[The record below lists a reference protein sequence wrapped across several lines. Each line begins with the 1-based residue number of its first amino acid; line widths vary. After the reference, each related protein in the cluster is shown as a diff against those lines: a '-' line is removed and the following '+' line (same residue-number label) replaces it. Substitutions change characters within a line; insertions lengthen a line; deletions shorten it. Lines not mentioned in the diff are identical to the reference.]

1 MSYYSVPNESETV
14 LSGLTLNYDSMYV
27 NEGGTAEATTLNSG
41 GSMQI
46 NGGIA
51 NNTIVN
57 SSGAMCVYTNGVANS
72 TTVNSAGYMT
82 VYYGTAN
89 DTVLNEGGSMHFES
103 ATGSGVTVNSGA
115 YLNLYYGNNNV
126 TGIVE
131 NGGCVNVGGYGTV
144 TFTPNTFADLDIT
157 TSCEVTVHSGT
168 TALRTS
174 MNASASIVVYS
185 GGSAVGTLMNG
196 YWGRMYV
203 LDSGTALDTVVN
215 GSGSVWISS
224 GGAASNTTVNSGG
237 QLVIDHGANANGVT
251 LASRGRLVVYSSA
264 TVTGIDAEDGAVL
277 YVYLTN
283 GTVLSGTSGGK
294 EISVSD
300 GKADGLTV
308 ESGGYLYVSDGTT
321 ATNTTVKTGGYMYIR
336 GTATGIIEDGGY
348 VSAAYP
354 VTFTPHEFKG
364 AVLEGGASSATAHAG
379 TTATDITVNGSAVL
393 FVYDGGVVNGA
404 TLSGCSKSDEG
415 FTRTAYIVLSAG
427 ATASGVITANEL
439 GRVRVEAGATVADGA
454 TLVENGG
461 GFELPDGVEPTFQ
474 ANVISGRPLMGYVT
488 VHSGTTATDVS
499 IVSSNGAFHLYKG
512 GSAYNIALGSS
523 YYDNCSGFI
532 HSGAVASGL
541 SGRAWTVEGGA
552 VVYDLNGGGSIAGT
566 VSGANVTGPVTILNG
581 GRMVSAIAPYIDGMG
596 YGIFVQ
602 NGGTLEK
609 SVFNGGYGYV
619 SAGGTVTDLTVTTGV
634 LYVSAG
640 ATVDGLNFSSGSL
653 NVFGGSVTGLVLA
666 GEQAYLYLR
675 VDPTTDAFV
684 SGKMADGT
692 DILLKDGRF
701 EHFSA
706 NSIGLGIANG
716 GVADDIAFV
725 QGGVH
730 VSAGGTATNLD
741 VSSGGSVFVSA
752 GGTLSGATFHGVKD
766 KYGNYYSSAGAL
778 LGIEGGEAT
787 GIKLEGGR
795 VSMTSGTLQ
804 DVDVNGGYMW
814 LYGGTA
820 KDAVVSSGGSVVAGS
835 NCALENVKLAN
846 LGYMS
851 LGEGAKAT
859 GTVLSAVQVVST
871 YEDYSWTE
879 DHGGYLR
886 VSYGGV
892 ALDTTVGSGCQ
903 IWVCYGGS
911 ASGVTVSGGGYMFLD
926 GYGNDYYGYY
936 PTSWGIADGVT
947 VSSGGSIAIGGGA
960 SATNLKMEDGAK
972 ATITLVSSAGLEGT
986 LVQGTYAGSA
996 FEVAD
1001 GRMTDFGALEKG
1013 FAIAVSSGGILDAV
1027 KETRI
1032 VSGAS
1037 LWIESGGVVQGA
1049 DRFTVEQGGHLYLG
1063 GGEFTG
1069 KIRENGGYV
1078 GVYNSGYGDG
1088 TPIEFEANT
1097 FTGLTLSG
1105 CQSATVHSGTVASKT
1120 KLLVDYTDSH
1130 TSSYYDAHMEVYS
1143 GGLAYDTDVA
1153 GGRLDVYSGG
1163 SAFRTVVHSSGYVYI
1178 VDAVA
1183 DDVTLENAARLE
1195 IWGYNASASGVTM
1208 KGDSVSMTLGSSA
1221 TVSSTVVSGGSL
1233 LLYYGASAFQTDLKG
1248 GSMTVGS
1255 EALASSAV
1263 VGDGA
1268 GMTVS
1273 SGGTAVDVTVA
1284 KGGKLFVGDSG
1295 FVSGLTSVGGEVTV
1309 GYSATLTGDTQVA
1322 DGAKVVVSGYSAFL
1336 DGQATVFGGG
1346 TVSVESGGTIAAAIT
1361 VKNGAGI
1368 TVGADGWL
1376 TGQLT
1381 VETGATVAM
1390 AEGSV
1395 FSFDISGISEPSDK
1409 PLLNDYSALS
1419 GTPEIAITVSAYGQT
1434 HGTYVLADNAAGF
1447 NKTVTVYYDY
1457 YGSRYKWGEISLDSG
1472 AVQIGE
1478 DFYTLTLSEENQLVL
1493 TVGDYIADNGPDK
1506 GWNNVD
1512 KLWDKNAKKPVDAE
1526 DGGIYYSEATT
1537 LYEGTPILLD
1547 KPLTIDQS
1555 FDEQEGYDEDGN
1567 PITIKYTYSNFV
1579 GKNTTTDETGGKK
1592 FNPDTDDSDCGKFV
1606 LNTGARL
1613 SFNIRTRAAGN
1624 FVIYRITETPDK
1636 KDPAKMKYSLKKVQT
1651 TSISVKK
1658 KTTYS
1663 AVSTKAVY
1671 LEAGTYFFSMEAK
1684 IDKKKDTEG
1693 FYNVEL
1699 NYSDDPKKPGTKF
1712 YSAGDNGWNDYLY
1725 DSKSKTLNPY
1735 SGSFRTLSPGTGS
1748 YNVQLDSSSYYD
1760 SKTGRSWRNFVGFGD
1775 KTDFARLNPTSPVKL
1790 NFTVNAA
1797 DASTFTVWSL
1807 TVKGKDKKTGNTL
1820 YTMKALKTIKLKKG
1834 SDGLYSAPAN
1844 ELLLDRLFNSED
1856 SNVGYYVSM
1865 QSTSS
1870 NKDTEAYYDAS
1881 VVSYAFGYA
1890 DNGDN
1895 KYLYDKKADPAHYN
1909 PSLYSNK
1916 IVAGAEPGRLCLE
1929 TGGSLGVSRLAGE
1942 EYKSYDNFVGF
1953 GDEWDYAEIELTSA
1967 GTCTFTF
1974 DAYSEGTVAK
1984 ASPTLKFAVY
1994 SLTRVVKGETVT
2006 WKQKTLASQTIEVKD
2021 KFVSGEPLKKAL
2033 AITEATSEDVRY
2045 FVSMQSAGAAK
2056 GAEVFYNVTLG
2067 LTPAPDA
2074 AASPAMPD
2082 YSGFGQEDVL
2092 AEAAPVSQFDGAMS
2106 GLSLA
2111 SLA

>member
-1 MSYYSVPNESETV
+1 MSYSRYDVPNESGAV
-14 LSGLTLNYDSMYV
+14 VSGLTLNYDSMYV

-41 GSMQI
+41 GSMQL

-57 SSGAMCVYTNGVANS
+57 SYGAMCVYTNGVANS

-82 VYYGTAN
+82 VYYGSAN
-89 DTVLNEGGSMHFES
+89 DTVLNGGGSMYFES

-115 YLNLYYGNNNV
+115 DLSFYGSNNV

-131 NGGCVNVGGYGTV
+131 NGGCVYVGGNGTV

-174 MNASASIVVYS
+174 MNASASIVVYR

-237 QLVIDHGANANGVT
+237 QLVIDHGAGANGVT

-277 YVYLTN
+277 YVYLTP

-294 EISVSD
+294 DISVSD

-308 ESGGYLYVSDGTT
+308 ESGGYLYVSNGTT
-321 ATNTTVKTGGYMYIR
+321 ATNTTVKTGGSMYIR

-348 VSAAYP
+348 VSAASP

-474 ANVISGRPLMGYVT
+474 ANAFGNRELMGYVT

-499 IVSSNGAFHLYKG
+499 VVSSNGAFHLYKG

-640 ATVDGLNFSSGSL
+640 ATVTGLNFSSGSL

-706 NSIGLGIANG
+706 NSIGLGIVNG

-820 KDAVVSSGGSVVAGS
+820 KDAVVSSGGSVVAGYTCS
-835 NCALENVKLAN
+835 LENVKLAN

-871 YEDYSWTE
+871 YGDRSWTE
-879 DHGGYLR
+879 DHGGYLN

-892 ALDTTVGSGCQ
+892 ASDTTVGSGCQ
-903 IWVCYGGS
+903 FWVYYGGS
-911 ASGVTVSGGGYMFLD
+911 ASGVTVNGGGYMRLD
-926 GYGNDYYGYY
+926 GYGRDYYGYY
-936 PTSWGIADGVT
+936 PLSWGIADDVT
-947 VSSGGSIAIGGGA
+947 VQSGGSVHIGGGA

-972 ATITLVSSAGLEGT
+972 ATISLVSSAGLEGT

-1001 GRMTDFGALEKG
+1001 GHMTDFGALEKG
-1013 FAIAVSSGGILDAV
+1013 FVIAVFSGGVLSAV

-1037 LWIESGGVVQGA
+1037 LEIESGGVVLGA
-1049 DRFTVEQGGHLYLG
+1049 DRFTVEQGGRLYLG
-1063 GGEFTG
+1063 GGEYSG
-1069 KIRENGGYV
+1069 KIKENGGYV

-1120 KLLVDYTDSH
+1120 KLLVDYTDPH
-1130 TSSYYDAHMEVYS
+1130 TSGYYDAYMAVYN

-1153 GGRLDVYSGG
+1153 GGYLRVYSGG
-1163 SAFRTVVHSSGYVYI
+1163 SVSRTVVHSRGCLYLESAG
-1178 VDAVA
+1178 AFA
-1183 DDVTLENAARLE
+1183 GDVTLEDAAE
-1195 IWGYNASASGVTM
+1195 MSVWNIGASASGVTM
-1208 KGDSVSMTLGSSA
+1208 KGDSVGMTLGSSA

-1255 EALASSAV
+1255 EALASSAS

-1284 KGGKLFVGDSG
+1284 KGGKLLVEGSG

-1309 GYSATLTGDTQVA
+1309 GYSATLTGETQVA
-1322 DGAKVVVSGYSAFL
+1322 DGAKVVVSGYRAFL

-1361 VKNGAGI
+1361 VKNGAEI
-1368 TVGADGWL
+1368 TVGTDGWL

-1419 GTPEIAITVSAYGQT
+1419 GTPEIAITVSADGQP
-1434 HGTYVLADNAAGF
+1434 HGTYILADNAAGF

-1457 YGSRYKWGEISLDSG
+1457 SESRYKWGELSLDSG
-1472 AVQIGE
+1472 PVQFGE

-1512 KLWDKNAKKPVDAE
+1512 KLWDKKAKKPVD
-1526 DGGIYYSEATT
+1526 GGIYDSDATP
-1537 LYEGTPILLD
+1537 LYAGTPILLD
-1547 KPLTIDQS
+1547 KPLTVNQS
-1555 FDEQEGYDEDGN
+1555 FDEHDGK
-1567 PITIKYTYSNFV
+1567 TITYSNFV
-1579 GKNTTTDETGGKK
+1579 GKITGKG
-1592 FNPDTDDSDCGKFV
+1592 FDPDTDDSDCGKFE
-1606 LNTGARL
+1606 LTTGARL
-1613 SFNIRTRAAGN
+1613 SFNVTVRAAGN
-1624 FVIYRITETPDK
+1624 FVIYQITETPDK
-1636 KDPAKMKYSLKKVQT
+1636 KEPLNPAKMKYSLKKVQT

-1658 KTTYS
+1658 NTTYS

-1712 YSAGDNGWNDYLY
+1712 YSAGDDGWNNYLY
-1725 DSKSKTLNPY
+1725 DSKTKTLNPY
-1735 SGSFRTLSPGTGS
+1735 SGSFRTLSPGTGT
-1748 YNVQLDSSSYYD
+1748 YNVQLDSSSYYYD

-1775 KTDFARLNPTSPVKL
+1775 KTDFARLNPASPVKL
-1790 NFTVNAA
+1790 NFTVSAT

-1807 TVKGKDKKTGNTL
+1807 TAKGKDQKTGNTL

-1834 SDGLYSAPAN
+1834 DDGLYSAPEN
-1844 ELLLDRLFNSED
+1844 ELLLDRLSSSED

-1870 NKDTEAYYDAS
+1870 NKDAEAYYDAS

-1895 KYLYDKKADPAHYN
+1895 QYLYDKKADPAHYN
-1909 PSLYSNK
+1909 PSLYSNR
-1916 IVAGAEPGRLCLE
+1916 IVAGAGAGKLRLE

-1942 EYKSYDNFVGF
+1942 EYETYDNFVGF

-1974 DAYSEGTVAK
+1974 DAYCEGTVAN
-1984 ASPTLKFAVY
+1984 ASPALKFAVY

-2021 KFVSGEPLKKAL
+2021 KYVSGEPLKKAL
-2033 AITEATSEDVRY
+2033 AITEATSDDVRY

-2056 GAEVFYNVTLG
+2056 GAEVFYNVSLG
-2067 LTPAPDA
+2067 LTPPAE
-2074 AASPAMPD
+2074 ASALAMPD

-2092 AEAAPVSQFDGAMS
+2092 AEAAPVSPMRYDGEYGGIA
-2106 GLSLA
+2106 GLLA
-2111 SLA
+2111 